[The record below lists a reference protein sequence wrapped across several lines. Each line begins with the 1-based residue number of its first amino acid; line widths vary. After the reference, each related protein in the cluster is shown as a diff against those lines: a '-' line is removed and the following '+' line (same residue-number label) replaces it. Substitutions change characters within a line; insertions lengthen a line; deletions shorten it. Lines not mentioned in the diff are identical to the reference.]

1 MLFVPCYCLNQG
13 TVQFTLNIGA
23 ASEVSQKVEHMLQ
36 SWPTEQIKR
45 FKKKI
50 STLMQCNQDQ
60 LDHWVMSK
68 HAPVH
73 LVEDTIHQFVW
84 RNQCGKLLLSP
95 SPGVSVNWEARKLGA
110 EMKRG
115 KLCGE
120 HIWRPRG
127 FLLYRKDRGG
137 LVGQLC
143 KTLHESCKWKVKR
156 AAKCQ
161 VCLIQPKAN
170 LCHVSSKKSH
180 FSCWREYNHFHNY
193 NTV

>member
-1 MLFVPCYCLNQG
+1 MH
-13 TVQFTLNIGA
+13 QFTW
-23 ASEVSQKVEHMLQ
+23 VEKRSRSVCVTQ
-36 SWPTEQIKR
+36 PIKKLPI
-45 FKKKI
+45 KK
-50 STLMQCNQDQ
+50 L
-60 LDHWVMSK
+60 
-68 HAPVH
+68 
-73 LVEDTIHQFVW
+73 VW

-110 EMKRG
+110 KMKRG

-156 AAKCQ
+156 ANAKFARFSQ
-161 VCLIQPKAN
+161 FFPPKAN

-180 FSCWREYNHFHNY
+180 VCVKENIIISITTTMVSSVTSQFFPFKFFQ
-193 NTV
+193 

>member
-1 MLFVPCYCLNQG
+1 
-13 TVQFTLNIGA
+13 
-23 ASEVSQKVEHMLQ
+23 
-36 SWPTEQIKR
+36 
-45 FKKKI
+45 
-50 STLMQCNQDQ
+50 MQCNQDQ

-127 FLLYRKDRGG
+127 FLLYRIFSKGRSPLDWWASYVR
-137 LVGQLC
+137 LSTNHASEKLKEQMPSLPDSASSFRQRPTYVMFPL
-143 KTLHESCKWKVKR
+143 KNHIFRVKEN
-156 AAKCQ
+156 
-161 VCLIQPKAN
+161 IIISITTTM
-170 LCHVSSKKSH
+170 VSSVTSQFCPFK
-180 FSCWREYNHFHNY
+180 FFQ
-193 NTV
+193 

>member
-36 SWPTEQIKR
+36 SGPTEQIKR

-95 SPGVSVNWEARKLGA
+95 SPGVSVNLEARKLGA
-110 EMKRG
+110 KMKRG

-120 HIWRPRG
+120 HIWRSSRIS
-127 FLLYRKDRGG
+127 FLKIEHRRWWDSYVRLSNHASNKLKEQPNFKFQVQPLLSAKGK
-137 LVGQLC
+137 LMSPLLWEI
-143 KTLHESCKWKVKR
+143 TLF
-156 AAKCQ
+156 
-161 VCLIQPKAN
+161 L
-170 LCHVSSKKSH
+170 
-180 FSCWREYNHFHNY
+180 
-193 NTV
+193 